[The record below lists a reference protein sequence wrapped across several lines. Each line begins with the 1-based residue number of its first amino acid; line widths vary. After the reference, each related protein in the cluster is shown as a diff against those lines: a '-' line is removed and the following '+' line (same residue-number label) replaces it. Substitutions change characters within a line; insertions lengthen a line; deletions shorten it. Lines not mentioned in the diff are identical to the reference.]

1 MTGAALAAPFWPARR
16 TGEGAPMTFIRFLAT
31 RLAKALVVILLI
43 AALNFVLV
51 RLAPGDP
58 AAVLAG
64 EAGATDP
71 EFVTRLRQ
79 QFGLD
84 QPIWKQLLIYLG
96 QIMQLDFG
104 YSYRNHISVVALI
117 GERLPATILLM
128 LSSFVV
134 SLTLGVGMGA
144 LAAGVRFFN
153 RARWLD
159 TLIMTLALVLYATP
173 LFWLA
178 LMMIIVFSVQLDWL
192 PAFGMESVGAGLTGL
207 SRMADIAH
215 HLVLPTLALSFFFMS
230 VYVRLT
236 RAAMMEV
243 MMQDH
248 VRTAFAKGVRPWRIL
263 RRHVLRNALLPIVTF
278 AGLQLGQVAGGAV
291 LVETVFAWPGIG
303 RLMFDALLQ
312 RDYQLLLGVF
322 LVTSATVIV
331 CNLLTDITYRFVDPR
346 IRVGEGAK

>member
-1 MTGAALAAPFWPARR
+1 ML
-16 TGEGAPMTFIRFLAT
+16 RFLAA
-31 RLAKALVVILLI
+31 RLVKAILVILAI
-43 AALNFVLV
+43 AALNFVLI

-58 AAVLAG
+58 ASVLAG
-64 EAGATDP
+64 EAGASDP
-71 EFVTRLRQ
+71 NFVEQLRQ
-79 QFGLD
+79 QFGLNE
-84 QPIWKQLLIYLG
+84 PLWKQLALYLWKVLH
-96 QIMQLDFG
+96 LDFG
-104 YSYRNHISVVALI
+104 YSYRNHVPVMQLI
-117 GERLPATILLM
+117 AERLPATLLLM
-128 LSSFVV
+128 ASSFVV
-134 SLTLGVGMGA
+134 SIALGVAFGA
-144 LAAGVRFFN
+144 LAAGVSFFG

-159 TLIMTLALVLYATP
+159 PLIMAVALLFYATP

-178 LMMIIVFSVQLDWL
+178 LMMVIVFSVQLDWL
-192 PAFGMESVGAGLTGL
+192 PAFGMESVGANLTGL
-207 SRMADIAH
+207 SRAADIAR

-236 RAAMMEV
+236 RAAMMDV

-248 VRTAFAKGVRPWRIL
+248 VRTAFAKGLGSWTVL

-291 LVETVFAWPGIG
+291 LIETVFAWPGVG

-331 CNLLTDITYRFVDPR
+331 FNILTDIAYRFVDPR
-346 IRVGEGAK
+346 IRIGAGAK

>member
-1 MTGAALAAPFWPARR
+1 MAPLARL
-16 TGEGAPMTFIRFLAT
+16 EGAQAVSFVRFLAV
-31 RLAKALVVILLI
+31 RLAKAIVVILAI
-43 AALNFVLV
+43 AALNFVLI

-64 EAGATDP
+64 EAGASDP
-71 EFVTRLRQ
+71 EYVTRLRT

-84 QPIWKQLLIYLG
+84 QPVWKQLIVYLG
-96 QIMQLDFG
+96 QIIQFDFG
-104 YSYRNHISVVALI
+104 YSYRNHVSVLGLI
-117 GERLPATILLM
+117 GERLPATLLLM
-128 LSSFVV
+128 VSSFLL
-134 SLTLGVGMGA
+134 SLVLGVGLGA

-159 TLIMTLALVLYATP
+159 TLIMTGALVFYATP

-178 LMMIIVFSVQLDWL
+178 LMMVIVFSVQLDWL
-192 PAFGMESVGAGLTGL
+192 PAFGMESVGAGLTGWA
-207 SRMADIAH
+207 RVADIAR

-248 VRTAFAKGVRPWRIL
+248 VRTAFAKGMKPWRVL

-331 CNLLTDITYRFVDPR
+331 FNILTDVAYRFVDPR
-346 IRVGEGAK
+346 IRIGGEAK

>member
-1 MTGAALAAPFWPARR
+1 MAGFLVARL
-16 TGEGAPMTFIRFLAT
+16 I
-31 RLAKALVVILLI
+31 KAVLVILAI
-43 AALNFVLV
+43 AALNFVLI

-58 AAVLAG
+58 ASVLAG

-71 EFVTRLRQ
+71 NYVVELRR

-84 QPIWKQLLIYLG
+84 EPMWKQLGLYLWKVA
-96 QIMQLDFG
+96 QFDFG
-104 YSYRNHISVVALI
+104 YSYRNHVPVMQLI
-117 GERLPATILLM
+117 LERLPATLLLM
-128 LSSFVV
+128 ASSFVV
-134 SLTLGVGMGA
+134 SLALGVGFGA
-144 LAAGVRFFN
+144 LAAGVSFQ

-159 TLIMTLALVLYATP
+159 ALIMALALLFYATP

-178 LMMIIVFSVQLDWL
+178 LMMVIVFSVKLDWL
-192 PAFGMESVGAGLTGL
+192 PAFGMESVGANLHGLA
-207 SRMADIAH
+207 RVADIGA

-236 RAAMMEV
+236 RASMMDV
-243 MMQDH
+243 MTQDH
-248 VRTAFAKGVRPWRIL
+248 VRTAFAKGLGSWTVL

-278 AGLQLGQVAGGAV
+278 AGLQLGQAGGAV
-291 LVETVFAWPGIG
+291 LIETVFAWPGIG

-331 CNLLTDITYRFVDPR
+331 FNILTDLAYRLVDPR
-346 IRVGEGAK
+346 IRIGAGAR